1 MLISEGETWIVTH
14 LNHVHIA
21 PILIIVLVIVH
32 LGDNSTIFHMSKW
45 TSMSPSWGL
54 NQIEIFTTRIG
65 ATILISR
72 GKLKPWKIV
81 LPDFMNCTIL
91 NIHNSKTKPSMI
103 QSQLMAERH
112 YMINKDES
120 NNPHHEH
127 VQATTTLESE
137 EIVEEI
143 VNWGDC

>member
-1 MLISEGETWIVTH
+1 
-14 LNHVHIA
+14 
-21 PILIIVLVIVH
+21 
-32 LGDNSTIFHMSKW
+32 
-45 TSMSPSWGL
+45 
-54 NQIEIFTTRIG
+54 
-65 ATILISR
+65 
-72 GKLKPWKIV
+72 
-81 LPDFMNCTIL
+81 MNCTIL

-143 VNWGDC
+143 VN